1 MGAVSGPEARLTRTP
16 TRARSGR
23 GLDGRLLVLA
33 VLAVYFAVVAVA
45 RVLFDEDAW
54 PFLGVPSE
62 DTIFYDAR
70 NVAAAADCRRLGHDP
85 LVDNPCDPSGRPMN
99 YPRMWLLLRFVG
111 LHQSHTPVFGAVVV
125 LLFLASVLLLVGR
138 LTLPQGALVAAA
150 LCSPA
155 VMFAVERGNMDLV
168 LFALMVLAVVA
179 WQARSEAT
187 RLLSP
192 ALVLVAAAAKLYGAF
207 ALPAYALTGHRR
219 WRWIT
224 AGAFALLAAYL
235 AATAD
240 DLEKVAR
247 APEGGLLY
255 SFGARIL
262 IGHLYHQVVPGEWQ
276 GGTIV
281 AQAIAVVPLLVL
293 TAGAWLWARRRL
305 APGDADPA
313 GTGGGALL
321 AFHLGALIYLGTF
334 ATRKNGDYRLVFLL
348 LTLPLL
354 LAWAS
359 PRTRE
364 PRRRVARAG
373 LAAVL
378 AALWLGALSPY
389 VGPADELASWV
400 VAGLFVALLA
410 ATVPPLRRR
419 RAGVPAGAG
428 REAA

>member
-1 MGAVSGPEARLTRTP
+1 VIAT
-16 TRARSGR
+16 SGR
-23 GLDGRLLVLA
+23 RLDGRLLVLA
-33 VLAVYFAVVAVA
+33 VLAVYFAVIAIP
-45 RVLFDEDAW
+45 RLVLDEDIW
-54 PFLGVPSE
+54 RFLGVPAES
-62 DTIFYDAR
+62 TIFYDAR

-111 LHQSHTPVFGAVVV
+111 LHQSQTPVFGAVVV
-125 LLFLASVLLLVGR
+125 VLFLASALLLVGR
-138 LTLPQGALVAAA
+138 LTLLQGAFVAAA

-179 WQARSEAT
+179 WQARSEAS
-187 RLLSP
+187 RLVSL
-192 ALVLVAAAAKLYGAF
+192 ALVLVAAAAKLYGVF
-207 ALPAYALTGHRR
+207 ALPAFALTGHRR

-224 AGAFALLAAYL
+224 AGALAVLAAYL

-240 DLEKVAR
+240 DIEKVAR

-262 IGHLYHQVVPGEWQ
+262 IGHVYHQVVPGEWQ

-293 TAGAWLWARRRL
+293 TVAVWLWARRRL
-305 APGDADPA
+305 ASGEPDPA

-321 AFHLGALIYLGTF
+321 AFHMGALIYLGTF

-354 LAWAS
+354 LAWADA
-359 PRTRE
+359 RMRE
-364 PRRRVARAG
+364 PRRRAARAALG
-373 LAAVL
+373 AVL

-389 VGPADELASWV
+389 VGPADELASWA

-410 ATVPPLRRR
+410 ATVPPLRHRR
-419 RAGVPAGAG
+419 HGVPAGAA

>member
-1 MGAVSGPEARLTRTP
+1 VIAT
-16 TRARSGR
+16 SGR
-23 GLDGRLLVLA
+23 RLDGRLLVLA
-33 VLAVYFAVVAVA
+33 VLAVYFSVIAIP
-45 RVLFDEDAW
+45 RLVLDEDIW
-54 PFLGVPSE
+54 RFLGVPAES
-62 DTIFYDAR
+62 TIFYDAR

-111 LHQSHTPVFGAVVV
+111 LHQSQTPVFGAVVV
-125 LLFLASVLLLVGR
+125 VLFLASALLLVGR
-138 LTLPQGALVAAA
+138 LTLLQGAFVAAA

-179 WQARSEAT
+179 WQARSEAS
-187 RLLSP
+187 RLVSL
-192 ALVLVAAAAKLYGAF
+192 ALVLVAAAAKLYGVF
-207 ALPAYALTGHRR
+207 ALPAFALTGHRR

-224 AGAFALLAAYL
+224 AGALAVLAAYL

-240 DLEKVAR
+240 DIEKVAR

-262 IGHLYHQVVPGEWQ
+262 IGHVYHQVVPGEWQ

-293 TAGAWLWARRRL
+293 TVAVWLWARRRL
-305 APGDADPA
+305 ASGEPDPA

-321 AFHLGALIYLGTF
+321 AFHMGALIYLGTF

-354 LAWAS
+354 LAWADA
-359 PRTRE
+359 RMRE
-364 PRRRVARAG
+364 PRRRAARAALG
-373 LAAVL
+373 AVL

-389 VGPADELASWV
+389 VGPADELASWA

-410 ATVPPLRRR
+410 ATVPPLRHRR
-419 RAGVPAGAG
+419 HGVPAGAG

>member
-1 MGAVSGPEARLTRTP
+1 VGAVSGPQARLIRP
-16 TRARSGR
+16 ATRARSGR
-23 GLDGRLLVLA
+23 GRGGRLLVLA
-33 VLAVYFAVVAVA
+33 VLAVYFAVVAVP
-45 RVLFDEDAW
+45 RLLFDEDIW

-85 LVDNPCDPSGRPMN
+85 LVDNPCDPSARPMN

-125 LLFLASVLLLVGR
+125 LLFVASVLLLVGR

-168 LFALMVLAVVA
+168 LFMLLVLAVVT

-235 AATAD
+235 VATAD
-240 DLEKVAR
+240 DIEKVAR

-262 IGHLYHQVVPGEWQ
+262 IGHLYHQVVPDEWR

-281 AQAIAVVPLLVL
+281 AQAIAVIPLLVL

-313 GTGGGALL
+313 TAGDGALL

-334 ATRKNGDYRLVFLL
+334 ATRKNGDYRLVCLL

-359 PRTRE
+359 PRTWE

-373 LAAVL
+373 LTAVL

-389 VGPADELASWV
+389 VGPADELASWA

-410 ATVPPLRRR
+410 ATVPPLRPR

>member
-1 MGAVSGPEARLTRTP
+1 VTAPGARPAPPVTQAPA
-16 TRARSGR
+16 GR
-23 GLDGRLLVLA
+23 GLDGRLLVVA
-33 VLAVYFAVVAVA
+33 VLAVYFAAIA
-45 RVLFDEDAW
+45 IPRLLFDEDIW
-54 PFLGVPSE
+54 RFLGVPSE
-62 DTIFYDAR
+62 STVFYDAR

-99 YPRMWLLLRFVG
+99 YPRMWLLLRFTG
-111 LHQSHTPVFGAVVV
+111 LHQSHTPVFGAAIV
-125 LLFLASVLLLVGR
+125 LLFIVSVLFLVGR
-138 LTLPQGALVAAA
+138 LTPRQGAVVAAA

-179 WQARSEAT
+179 WQARSEKI

-192 ALVLVAAAAKLYGAF
+192 ALVLVGAAAKLYGAF
-207 ALPAYALTGHRR
+207 ALPAFALTGHRR
-219 WRWIT
+219 ARWIT
-224 AGAFALLAAYL
+224 AGAVAILAAYL
-235 AATAD
+235 AVTAD
-240 DLEKVAR
+240 DIAKVAR

-281 AQAIAVVPLLVL
+281 AQAIAVVPLVAV
-293 TAGAWLWARRRL
+293 TVAVWLWARARL
-305 APGDADPA
+305 GPGQPDPVPTSE
-313 GTGGGALL
+313 GTLL
-321 AFHLGALIYLGTF
+321 AFHMGVLIYLGTF

-359 PRTRE
+359 SRSQG

-373 LAAVL
+373 LGAVL

-389 VGPADELASWV
+389 VGPADELASWALAV
-400 VAGLFVALLA
+400 LFVALLA
-410 ATVPPLRRR
+410 ATVPPLGRRR
-419 RAGVPAGAG
+419 RGAPA
-428 REAA
+428 EAAREVA

>member
-1 MGAVSGPEARLTRTP
+1 VSGPGARLVGP
-16 TRARSGR
+16 ATRAMSGR

-33 VLAVYFAVVAVA
+33 VLAVYFAVVAVP
-45 RVLFDEDAW
+45 RLLFDEDIW

-85 LVDNPCDPSGRPMN
+85 LVDNPCDPSARPMN

-125 LLFLASVLLLVGR
+125 LLFVASVLLLVGR

-168 LFALMVLAVVA
+168 LFMLLVLAVVT

-235 AATAD
+235 VATAD
-240 DLEKVAR
+240 DIEKVAR

-262 IGHLYHQVVPGEWQ
+262 IGHLYHQVVPDEWR

-281 AQAIAVVPLLVL
+281 AQAIAVIPLLVL
-293 TAGAWLWARRRL
+293 TVAAWLWARRRL

-313 GTGGGALL
+313 TAGDGALL

-334 ATRKNGDYRLVFLL
+334 ATRKNGDYRLVCLL

-354 LAWAS
+354 LAWGS

-373 LAAVL
+373 LTAVL

-389 VGPADELASWV
+389 VGPADELASWA

-410 ATVPPLRRR
+410 ATVPPLRSR
-419 RAGVPAGAG
+419 RAGVPAGAE

>member
-1 MGAVSGPEARLTRTP
+1 MTSPGARPAPSVTQAPA
-16 TRARSGR
+16 GR

-33 VLAVYFAVVAVA
+33 VLAVYFAVVAVP
-45 RVLFDEDAW
+45 RLLFDEDIW
-54 PFLGVPSE
+54 RFLGVPSE
-62 DTIFYDAR
+62 STIFYDAR

-99 YPRMWLLLRFVG
+99 YPRMWLLLRLTG
-111 LHQSHTPVFGAVVV
+111 LHQSHTPVFGAAVV
-125 LLFLASVLLLVGR
+125 LLFIASVLFLVGR
-138 LTLPQGALVAAA
+138 LTPRQGAAVAAA

-179 WQARSEAT
+179 WRARSETT

-192 ALVLVAAAAKLYGAF
+192 ALVLVGAAAKLYGAF
-207 ALPAYALTGHRR
+207 ALPAFALTGTRR
-219 WRWIT
+219 GRWIT
-224 AGAFALLAAYL
+224 AGAVAVLAAYL
-235 AATAD
+235 ALTAD
-240 DLEKVAR
+240 DIAKVAR

-281 AQAIAVVPLLVL
+281 AQAIAVVPLVAV
-293 TAGAWLWARRRL
+293 TVAVWLWARARL
-305 APGDADPA
+305 GPGQPDPVRTSE
-313 GTGGGALL
+313 GTLL
-321 AFHLGALIYLGTF
+321 AFHMGALIYLGTF

-359 PRTRE
+359 SRMHG

-373 LAAVL
+373 LGAVL

-389 VGPADELASWV
+389 VGPADELASWALAV
-400 VAGLFVALLA
+400 LFVALLA
-410 ATVPPLRRR
+410 ATVPPLGRRR
-419 RAGVPAGAG
+419 RGAPA
-428 REAA
+428 EAAREVT

>member
-1 MGAVSGPEARLTRTP
+1 VTGPGAR
-16 TRARSGR
+16 RAASVTQAPAGR

-33 VLAVYFAVVAVA
+33 VLAVYFAVVAVP
-45 RVLFDEDAW
+45 RLLFDEDIW

-62 DTIFYDAR
+62 STVFYDAR
-70 NVAAAADCRRLGHDP
+70 NVAAAADCRRLGYDP

-99 YPRMWLLLRFVG
+99 YPRMWLLLRFTG
-111 LHQSHTPVFGAVVV
+111 LHQSHTPVFGAAIV
-125 LLFLASVLLLVGR
+125 LLFIASVLFLVGR
-138 LTLPQGALVAAA
+138 LTPRQGAVVAAA

-179 WQARSEAT
+179 WRATSETT

-192 ALVLVAAAAKLYGAF
+192 ALVLVGAAAKLYGAF
-207 ALPAYALTGHRR
+207 ALPAFALSGHRR
-219 WRWIT
+219 GRWIT
-224 AGAFALLAAYL
+224 AGAVAVLAAYL
-235 AATAD
+235 ALTAD
-240 DLEKVAR
+240 DIAKVAR

-281 AQAIAVVPLLVL
+281 AQAIAVVPLVAV
-293 TAGAWLWARRRL
+293 TVAVWLWARARL
-305 APGDADPA
+305 GPGQPDPVRTSE
-313 GTGGGALL
+313 GTLL
-321 AFHLGALIYLGTF
+321 AFRMGALIYLGTF

-359 PRTRE
+359 SRMHG

-373 LAAVL
+373 LGAVL

-389 VGPADELASWV
+389 VGPADELASWALAV
-400 VAGLFVALLA
+400 LFVALLA
-410 ATVPPLRRR
+410 ATVPPLGRRR
-419 RAGVPAGAG
+419 RGVPA
-428 REAA
+428 EAAREVA

>member
-1 MGAVSGPEARLTRTP
+1 
-16 TRARSGR
+16 
-23 GLDGRLLVLA
+23 
-33 VLAVYFAVVAVA
+33 
-45 RVLFDEDAW
+45 
-54 PFLGVPSE
+54 
-62 DTIFYDAR
+62 
-70 NVAAAADCRRLGHDP
+70 LGHDP
-85 LVDNPCDPSGRPMN
+85 LVDNPCDPSERPMN

-111 LHQSHTPVFGAVVV
+111 LYQSQTPVFGAVVV
-125 LLFLASVLLLVGR
+125 LLFVTSVLLLVGR

-168 LFALMVLAVVA
+168 LFALLVLAVAA
-179 WQARSEAT
+179 WQARSAAT

-207 ALPAYALTGHRR
+207 ALPAFALTGRRR

-224 AGAFALLAAYL
+224 AGAIALLAGYL

-240 DLEKVAR
+240 DIQKVAR

-262 IGHLYHQVVPGEWQ
+262 IGHLYHQVVPGEWR

-293 TAGAWLWARRRL
+293 SVAVWLRARRRL
-305 APGDADPA
+305 APGDADA
-313 GTGGGALL
+313 AAGGGALL
-321 AFHLGALIYLGTF
+321 AFHMGALIYLGTF

-359 PRTRE
+359 PRTPE
-364 PRRRVARAG
+364 PRRRAARAG
-373 LAAVL
+373 LGAVL

-389 VGPADELASWV
+389 VGPADELASWA
-400 VAGLFVALLA
+400 VAGLFVVLLA
-410 ATVPPLRRR
+410 ATVPPLRHRGR
-419 RAGVPAGAG
+419 GVPAGAR

>member
-1 MGAVSGPEARLTRTP
+1 VIAT
-16 TRARSGR
+16 SGR
-23 GLDGRLLVLA
+23 RLDGRLLVLA
-33 VLAVYFAVVAVA
+33 VLAVYFAVIAIP
-45 RVLFDEDAW
+45 RLVLDEDIW
-54 PFLGVPSE
+54 RFLGVPAES
-62 DTIFYDAR
+62 TIFYDAR

-111 LHQSHTPVFGAVVV
+111 LHQSQTPVFGAVVV
-125 LLFLASVLLLVGR
+125 VLFLASALLLVGR
-138 LTLPQGALVAAA
+138 LTLLQGAFVAAA

-179 WQARSEAT
+179 WQARSEAS
-187 RLLSP
+187 RLVSL
-192 ALVLVAAAAKLYGAF
+192 ALVLVAAAAKLYGVF
-207 ALPAYALTGHRR
+207 ALPAFALTGHRR

-224 AGAFALLAAYL
+224 AGALAVLAAYL

-240 DLEKVAR
+240 DIEKVAR

-262 IGHLYHQVVPGEWQ
+262 IGHVYHQVVPGEWQ

-293 TAGAWLWARRRL
+293 TVAVWLWARRRL
-305 APGDADPA
+305 ASGEPEPA
-313 GTGGGALL
+313 GTGGGTLL
-321 AFHLGALIYLGTF
+321 AFHMGALIYLGTF

-354 LAWAS
+354 LAWADA
-359 PRTRE
+359 RMRE
-364 PRRRVARAG
+364 PRRRAARAALG
-373 LAAVL
+373 AVL

-389 VGPADELASWV
+389 VGPADELASWA

-410 ATVPPLRRR
+410 ATVPPLRHRR
-419 RAGVPAGAG
+419 RGVPAGAG

>member
-1 MGAVSGPEARLTRTP
+1 VIAT
-16 TRARSGR
+16 SGR
-23 GLDGRLLVLA
+23 RLDGRLLVLA
-33 VLAVYFAVVAVA
+33 VLAVYFAVIAIP
-45 RVLFDEDAW
+45 RLVLDEDIW
-54 PFLGVPSE
+54 RFLGVPAES
-62 DTIFYDAR
+62 TIFYDAR

-111 LHQSHTPVFGAVVV
+111 LHQSQTPVFGAVVV
-125 LLFLASVLLLVGR
+125 VLFLASALLLVGR
-138 LTLPQGALVAAA
+138 LTLLQGAFVAAA

-179 WQARSEAT
+179 WQARSEAS
-187 RLLSP
+187 RLVSL
-192 ALVLVAAAAKLYGAF
+192 ALVLVAAAAKLYGVF
-207 ALPAYALTGHRR
+207 ALPAFALTGHRR

-224 AGAFALLAAYL
+224 AGALAVLAAYL

-240 DLEKVAR
+240 DIEKVAR

-262 IGHLYHQVVPGEWQ
+262 IGHVYHQVVPGEWQ

-293 TAGAWLWARRRL
+293 TVAVWLWARRRL
-305 APGDADPA
+305 ASGEPEPA

-321 AFHLGALIYLGTF
+321 AFHMGALIYLGTF

-354 LAWAS
+354 LVWADA
-359 PRTRE
+359 RRRE
-364 PRRRVARAG
+364 PRRRAARAALG
-373 LAAVL
+373 AVL

-389 VGPADELASWV
+389 VGPADELASWA

-410 ATVPPLRRR
+410 ATVPPLRHRR
-419 RAGVPAGAG
+419 HGVPAGAG

>member
-1 MGAVSGPEARLTRTP
+1 VVATGAA
-16 TRARSGR
+16 SGR

-33 VLAVYFAVVAVA
+33 VLAVYLAVVAVP
-45 RVLFDEDAW
+45 RLLFDRDVW

-62 DTIFYDAR
+62 STLFYDAR

-111 LHQSHTPVFGAVVV
+111 LHQAQTPLFGAVVV
-125 LLFLASVLLLVGR
+125 LLFIASVLLLLGR
-138 LTLPQGALVAAA
+138 LTLLQGALVAAA

-207 ALPAYALTGHRR
+207 ALPAFALTGQRR

-224 AGAFALLAAYL
+224 AGAMAILAAYL
-235 AATAD
+235 AVTAD
-240 DLEKVAR
+240 DIAKVAR

-262 IGHLYHQVVPGEWQ
+262 IGYLYHQVVPGEWQ

-281 AQAIAVVPLLVL
+281 AQAIAVVPLLAL
-293 TAGAWLWARRRL
+293 TVAVWLWARRRL
-305 APGDADPA
+305 VVGEPEPA
-313 GTGGGALL
+313 GAPGGALL
-321 AFHLGALIYLGTF
+321 AFHMGALIYLGTF
-334 ATRKNGDYRLVFLL
+334 ATRKNGDYRLIFLL

-354 LAWAS
+354 LAWADA
-359 PRTRE
+359 RTRE
-364 PRRRVARAG
+364 PRRRAARVTLG
-373 LAAVL
+373 AVL

-389 VGPADELASWV
+389 VGPADELASWA

-410 ATVPPLRRR
+410 ATVPPLRRPPR
-419 RAGVPAGAG
+419 GVPAAAA
-428 REAA
+428 RETA

>member
-1 MGAVSGPEARLTRTP
+1 VVVTGTAPG
-16 TRARSGR
+16 RA
-23 GLDGRLLVLA
+23 LDGRLLVLA
-33 VLAVYFAVVAVA
+33 ALAAYFAVVAVA
-45 RVLFDEDAW
+45 RVLFDQDGW

-62 DTIFYDAR
+62 STIFYDAR
-70 NVAAAADCRRLGHDP
+70 NVAAAADCRRLGYDP
-85 LVDNPCDPSGRPMN
+85 LVYNPCDPSGRPMN
-99 YPRMWLLLRFVG
+99 YPRVWLLLRLVG

-125 LLFLASVLLLVGR
+125 LLFVASVLLLVGR

-168 LFALMVLAVVA
+168 LFALLVLAVVA

-187 RLLSP
+187 RLLAP

-207 ALPAYALTGHRR
+207 ALPAFALTGQRR
-219 WRWIT
+219 WRWTT
-224 AGAFALLAAYL
+224 AGAVAFLAGYL
-235 AATAD
+235 VATTD
-240 DLEKVAR
+240 DIQKVAR

-281 AQAIAVVPLLVL
+281 AQAFAVIPLLVL
-293 TAGAWLWARRRL
+293 VGAAWLWARRRL
-305 APGDADPA
+305 APGEGEGA
-313 GTGGGALL
+313 GVGGGALL
-321 AFHLGALIYLGTF
+321 AFHMGALIYLGTF

-359 PRTRE
+359 PRTAE

-373 LAAVL
+373 LGAVL

-400 VAGLFVALLA
+400 VAGLFVVLLA
-410 ATVPPLRRR
+410 ATVPPLRLR